1 MAQIFEG
8 VSECVLNDSETLY
21 AAKLRAKQLAEQ
33 NAREKVANSI
43 KEFTK
48 ERNYTFS
55 DKETATIADSVL
67 KFTDVQYSKAIIC
80 ANVTAQ
86 FDEKDILDWLSK
98 YSQEKTALVA
108 QNDELRRKV
117 AELEQKLSK
126 YETQTS
132 QNVKIPSTNSSTKN
146 NLDLASQKSD
156 EAYKLLLRG
165 DNRGAIKLYDEAIQ
179 LNPND
184 SWIYHNRGTA
194 YKTLAD
200 NRGTAYKT
208 LAEYRQAIQ
217 DFSRAI
223 YLNPDAPT
231 PYLYRSRCYEAS
243 GYKREAQID
252 LEKYKKLS

>member
-33 NAREKVANSI
+33 NAREKVAKNI

-48 ERNYTFS
+48 GRNYTFS

-126 YETQTS
+126 YEIQTS

-165 DNRGAIKLYDEAIQ
+165 DYRGAIKLYDEAIQ

-194 YKTLAD
+194 YKTL
-200 NRGTAYKT
+200 GKYQ
-208 LAEYRQAIQ
+208 QAIQ
-217 DFSRAI
+217 DFSKAI
-223 YLNPDAPT
+223 QLNPNAPM
-231 PYLYRSRCYEAS
+231 PYLYRSRCYEAI

>member
-126 YETQTS
+126 YETKSS
-132 QNVKIPSTNSSTKN
+132 QNVKTVNQENKISRADAK
-146 NLDLASQKSD
+146 QKFEKAD
-156 EAYKLLLRG
+156 ELFQDEDY
-165 DNRGAIKLYDEAIQ
+165 RGAIQFYTEAIK
-179 LNPND
+179 LNPNLA
-184 SWIYHNRGTA
+184 YAYYNRG
-194 YKTLAD
+194 
-200 NRGTAYKT
+200 
-208 LAEYRQAIQ
+208 
-217 DFSRAI
+217 
-223 YLNPDAPT
+223 
-231 PYLYRSRCYEAS
+231 RCYEELGEDKKAETDFA
-243 GYKREAQID
+243 KAREIWRN
-252 LEKYKKLS
+252 K

>member
-67 KFTDVQYSKAIIC
+67 KFTDVQYSKAIIR

-132 QNVKIPSTNSSTKN
+132 QNFKIPSTNSSTNN
-146 NLDLASQKSD
+146 NLALASQKSG
-156 EAYKLLLRG
+156 EAYKFLLKGYYR
-165 DNRGAIKLYDEAIQ
+165 DAIKLYDEAVQ
-179 LNPND
+179 FNPND

-194 YKTLAD
+194 YKTL
-200 NRGTAYKT
+200 GKYQ
-208 LAEYRQAIQ
+208 QAIQ

>member
-33 NAREKVANSI
+33 NAREKVAKSI

-126 YETQTS
+126 YEIQTS

-146 NLDLASQKSD
+146 NLALASQKSD

-165 DNRGAIKLYDEAIQ
+165 DYRGAIKLYDEAIQ

-194 YKTLAD
+194 YKTL
-200 NRGTAYKT
+200 GKYQ
-208 LAEYRQAIQ
+208 QAIQ
-217 DFSRAI
+217 DFSKAI
-223 YLNPDAPT
+223 QLNPNAPM
-231 PYLYRSRCYEAS
+231 PYLYRGRCYEAI
-243 GYKREAQID
+243 GYKREAQVD
-252 LEKYKKLS
+252 LEKYKKIS